1 MKQNK
6 DVRLTMRL
14 TPEQYE
20 SICARA
26 ETAQMT
32 PSAYARAAA
41 MRHKVTVVPGLK
53 ELTHELKAIGRNIN
67 QLTVLAHEGR
77 VQVAREFAARAWPES
92 EVVVATHVDAAHI
105 HSHFVVNAVCFET
118 GKMLRQHP
126 DTLQKLR
133 AISDELCAAHG
144 LSVLPRQQKK
154 ASGMTAREYRSAV
167 KGESWKLQL
176 MGDIDASMKAARSRE
191 DFIRRMRQ
199 LGYAVRWEN
208 GRKYITYTTPH
219 GKPCRDN
226 KLHETKY
233 LKENMWSYV
242 KILHKIK

>member
-20 SICARA
+20 SICQRA

-77 VQVAREFAARAWPES
+77 VQVARL
-92 EVVVATHVDAAHI
+92 D
-105 HSHFVVNAVCFET
+105 ET
-118 GKMLRQHP
+118 YEKLGLVFLALRDLAEQEN
-126 DTLQKLR
+126 QKWR
-133 AISDELCAAHG
+133 
-144 LSVLPRQQKK
+144 
-154 ASGMTAREYRSAV
+154 RSTSS
-167 KGESWKLQL
+167 K
-176 MGDIDASMKAARSRE
+176 
-191 DFIRRMRQ
+191 
-199 LGYAVRWEN
+199 
-208 GRKYITYTTPH
+208 TPH
-219 GKPCRDN
+219 SPPPQ
-226 KLHETKY
+226 
-233 LKENMWSYV
+233 
-242 KILHKIK
+242 